1 MLLSSLCLHLFRLST
16 RRLCYNA
23 GAILAEL
30 LQQSKVDVLERRQ
43 STMLQEWYLLVRLH
57 HRPWFDG
64 WSGSLILVQVEGMQR
79 TGAHARDYCPIAEIC
94 YRQPKQAVGI
104 SDFLQR
110 EECRTLSQEMSHLL
124 LQGPQDAAVAR
135 TGAAE
140 VEIAFLLVREFLVL
154 HDAILWHEDASPN
167 TRCQLRCCVQMNY
180 QSNVLGVLQER
191 RGKGNPIR
199 CRRQSCNISQWH
211 TAVLL
216 LWLKKVRWQGFKL
229 FLGAV
234 RSGYFPE
241 VVRLGEQLAICGHFP
256 QATGRHV
263 AACLREGFL
272 PSHPLKSILYDSTMP
287 YVRKHVSDQ
296 SWHIIRDVSS
306 VLLDPIQDH
315 LDECPHQTGP
325 FRKLFPERLRST
337 LHTAP
342 AFHEV
347 NEVLSQELLLLKK
360 HDYSKSEDAVFRERL
375 QTHHK
380 DTVFRV
386 WGLG

>member
-1 MLLSSLCLHLFRLST
+1 MFGIMLCCSQVYACTCLGFLREDSAAMQERSLQSFFSKVRLMFSKDVKAQCFRSGTSWSDCIIAPGSTGGRGASFLFKQKVCKGLRHMLGITVQSLKSVT
-16 RRLCYNA
+16 GN
-23 GAILAEL
+23 
-30 LQQSKVDVLERRQ
+30 QSK
-43 STMLQEWYLLVRLH
+43 LL
-57 HRPWFDG
+57 
-64 WSGSLILVQVEGMQR
+64 GSVIFSNVKNVEL
-79 TGAHARDYCPIAEIC
+79 
-94 YRQPKQAVGI
+94 
-104 SDFLQR
+104 FLKK
-110 EECRTLSQEMSHLL
+110 CRTCFCR
-124 LQGPQDAAVAR
+124 GAAVAR

-140 VEIAFLLVREFLVL
+140 VEIAFLLVLEFLVL

-229 FLGAV
+229 FLGDV

-287 YVRKHVSDQ
+287 YVRKHVWDQ

-306 VLLDPIQDH
+306 VAGSDS
-315 LDECPHQTGP
+315 
-325 FRKLFPERLRST
+325 RS
-337 LHTAP
+337 P
-342 AFHEV
+342 
-347 NEVLSQELLLLKK
+347 
-360 HDYSKSEDAVFRERL
+360 
-375 QTHHK
+375 
-380 DTVFRV
+380 
-386 WGLG
+386 